1 MKVISNSAIFNM
13 YQMTV
18 KDEHRSAFNEV
29 GKRNMVTSVAI
40 ENGTLAMYNT
50 VNEQGEN
57 LIFELYQD
65 EGAYQKHRKSAQ
77 FKDFQKVAV
86 DAVAAKKPIALNPEF
101 LGEQD
106 VSINATT
113 DNQMW
118 VNIVRFTVKDGQADK
133 FKKILI
139 PYLKEAM
146 KTETEILV
154 CYVAQDKDQP
164 DHWIT
169 FQVFQ
174 NDGTFNK
181 YVNSDGFKQVQEQ
194 LAPLVADRKLEP
206 LDGQVLINQGH
217 Y

>member
-1 MKVISNSAIFNM
+1 MKVISNSVIFNM

-18 KDEHRSAFNEV
+18 KDEQRSAFNEV
-29 GKRNMVTSVAI
+29 GKRNMVTSLAI

-50 VNEQGEN
+50 MNDQGEN

-65 EGAYQKHRKSAQ
+65 SGAYQKHLNSAQ
-77 FKDFQKVAV
+77 FKDFKQVAA
-86 DAVAAKKPIALNPEF
+86 DAVTSSNQIQLIPEF

-106 VSINATT
+106 VSLNATT
-113 DNQMW
+113 DNNMW
-118 VNIVRFTVKDGQADK
+118 VNIVRFTVKDGQGDA
-133 FKKILI
+133 FKQLLT
-139 PYLKEAM
+139 PYLKKAM

-154 CYVAQDKDQP
+154 CYVAQMKDQP
-164 DHWIT
+164 NQWMT

-181 YVNSDGFKQVQEQ
+181 YVNSAGFQQVQKALSPLLDERKVEQ
-194 LAPLVADRKLEP
+194 